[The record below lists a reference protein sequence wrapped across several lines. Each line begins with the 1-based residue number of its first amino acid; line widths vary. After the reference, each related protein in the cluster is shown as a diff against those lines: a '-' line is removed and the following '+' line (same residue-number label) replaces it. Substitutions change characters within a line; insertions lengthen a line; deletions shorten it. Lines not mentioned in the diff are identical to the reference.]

1 MVSRYLH
8 DVVSPE
14 KRRLRQYSGNCKGGL
29 EWPTGVDPAE
39 VAWALALARGHLE
52 SSVEFKHGPKILTPK
67 SECWVSLA
75 GKQG

>member
-39 VAWALALARGHLE
+39 VAWALALERGQFDPMEELLHGLIAMQ
-52 SSVEFKHGPKILTPK
+52 VKFEFRDLQD
-67 SECWVSLA
+67 
-75 GKQG
+75 GKPE